1 MNEAS
6 VMFVGRVVTKSSAVS
21 VSSLPVLAVRE
32 RVAIWP
38 SGLPVLKK
46 NGIAD
51 GWKRGSSSSQRTDRP
66 RERRTRVGRCE
77 EARQSETNMVG
88 LLERER
94 GAGGAPE
101 CGPGTGA
108 CSLSPRDRCP
118 PQLVPSH
125 LEARSGHD
133 LSRFVPADAFTA

>member
-51 GWKRGSSSSQRTDRP
+51 CWMRGSNSSQRTDRP
-66 RERRTRVGRCE
+66 RERRTRVGRCDTE
-77 EARQSETNMVG
+77 RQSEKNMVG
-88 LLERER
+88 LLRRKR
-94 GAGGAPE
+94 GACGTPPAPAVKE
-101 CGPGTGA
+101 PLG
-108 CSLSPRDRCP
+108 
-118 PQLVPSH
+118 V
-125 LEARSGHD
+125 
-133 LSRFVPADAFTA
+133 